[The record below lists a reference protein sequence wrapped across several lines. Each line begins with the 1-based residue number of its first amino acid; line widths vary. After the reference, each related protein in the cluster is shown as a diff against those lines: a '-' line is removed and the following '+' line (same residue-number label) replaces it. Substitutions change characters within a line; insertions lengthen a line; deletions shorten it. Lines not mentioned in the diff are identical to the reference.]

1 MKTRNFRC
9 SKCFVLGTVTLFE
22 TNKEYSVRCYGTE
35 KNPCGHINTFAIHDT
50 NRIAVAPMAPR

>member
-1 MKTRNFRC
+1 MVLARKKGAEMKTRNFRC

-35 KNPCGHINTFAIHDT
+35 KNQIGRAH
-50 NRIAVAPMAPR
+50 V